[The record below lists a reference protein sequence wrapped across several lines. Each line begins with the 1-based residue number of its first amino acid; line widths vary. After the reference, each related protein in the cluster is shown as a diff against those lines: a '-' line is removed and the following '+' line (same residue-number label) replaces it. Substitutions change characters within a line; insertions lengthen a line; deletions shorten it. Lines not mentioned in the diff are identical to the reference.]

1 MLAANG
7 CGLHV
12 LLVSSTHG
20 GRGSCA
26 SCCHGARA
34 RVLQYSELEYVHV
47 YVLVRRCGVVL
58 ASSWRL
64 RVYYPGEKTLKSRFE
79 QSITSEIQEGDELLR
94 IVVLACCKDGLDNA
108 LCNAII
114 ARYSQV
120 RTSTP
125 VLVCVFS
132 VVCGYARV
140 HGTTTVRPPQRLLVL
155 GQPYNPCTESPVNVE
170 SDMNEI

>member
-1 MLAANG
+1 VPRVAM
-7 CGLHV
+7 V
-12 LLVSSTHG
+12 LEHEYTCTPDSSTPST
-20 GRGSCA
+20 RVPVDA
-26 SCCHGARA
+26 S
-34 RVLQYSELEYVHV
+34 
-47 YVLVRRCGVVL
+47 CGVVL
-58 ASSWRL
+58 ARSWRL
-64 RVYYPGEKTLKSRFE
+64 RVYCPGEKTLKSRFE

-114 ARYSQV
+114 ARYSRV

-140 HGTTTVRPPQRLLVL
+140 HGTTTVQPPQRLLVL
-155 GQPYNPCTESPVNVE
+155 GQPYNPCTASPVNVE
-170 SDMNEI
+170 SDMNVI

>member
-1 MLAANG
+1 M
-7 CGLHV
+7 V
-12 LLVSSTHG
+12 LEHEYSSTPNSSTPSTCT
-20 GRGSCA
+20 R
-26 SCCHGARA
+26 
-34 RVLQYSELEYVHV
+34 
-47 YVLVRRCGVVL
+47 VRRCGVVL

-125 VLVCVFS
+125 VFVCVFS

-140 HGTTTVRPPQRLLVL
+140 HGTRVLPQYGRRSVYWSLANRTTHAQLPLSMLKV
-155 GQPYNPCTESPVNVE
+155 
-170 SDMNEI
+170 I